1 MIKAV
6 IVDDEQSSREAVSTI
21 LESNFQSI
29 KILAQADSVKTGIEV
44 IKKNKPELL
53 FLDIDLPDGTS
64 FDILRSIDYSKMKV
78 IFITAFHDYAIQ
90 AIKFS
95 AFDYIM
101 KPLKASELISTVN
114 RVTEETLEAN
124 YTDKFDAIFSNFNS
138 AHPELKKIVL
148 KTSDKIH
155 VVNINDII
163 HCRADNT
170 YTTFFLLNGKK
181 IIVSKPI
188 KKYEEMLSEH
198 GFMRVHQSHLVNLNY
213 IQHLNKQEGG
223 ILVMSDNS
231 QIPVSNQQKQV
242 LIKYFESL

>member
-1 MIKAV
+1 MIKAI
-6 IVDDEQSSREAVSTI
+6 IVDDEQSSREAVSII
-21 LESNFQSI
+21 LENNFQSI
-29 KILAQADSVKTGIEV
+29 KILAQADSVKSAIEV
-44 IKKNKPELL
+44 IKKHKPELL

-64 FDILRSIDYSKMKV
+64 FDILRSVDYSKMKI

-95 AFDYIM
+95 AFDYIL
-101 KPLKASELISTVN
+101 KPLKSSELIATVN
-114 RVTEETLEAN
+114 RVIEESLESN
-124 YTDKFDAIFSNFNS
+124 YAEKFDAIFSNFNS

-155 VVNINDII
+155 VVSINDII
-163 HCRADNT
+163 HCKAENT
-170 YTTFFLLNGKK
+170 YTTFFLLSGKK

-198 GFMRVHQSHLVNLNY
+198 GFMRVHQSHLINLNY

-231 QIPVSNQQKQV
+231 QIPVSNQQKQA

>member
-1 MIKAV
+1 MIKAI
-6 IVDDEQSSREAVSTI
+6 IVDDEQNSREAISII
-21 LESNFQSI
+21 LRKNFQSI
-29 KILAQADSVKTGIEV
+29 KILAEADSVKTGVEAI
-44 IKKNKPELL
+44 IKHKPDLL

-64 FDILRSIDYSKMKV
+64 FDILRSIDYQKMKIV
-78 IFITAFHDYAIQ
+78 FITAFHDYAIQ

-95 AFDYIM
+95 AFDYIL
-101 KPLKASELISTVN
+101 KPLKPGELIATVN
-114 RVTEETLEAN
+114 RVIEENLDSN
-124 YTDKFDAIFSNFNS
+124 YAEKFDAIFSNFNS

-163 HCRADNT
+163 HCQADNT
-170 YTTFFLLNGKK
+170 YTTFFIVNAKK

-223 ILVMSDNS
+223 ILVMTDNS
-231 QIPVSNQQKQV
+231 QIPVSNQQKQS

>member
-1 MIKAV
+1 MIKAI
-6 IVDDEQSSREAVSTI
+6 IVDDEQNSREAISII
-21 LESNFQSI
+21 LRKNFQSI
-29 KILAQADSVKTGIEV
+29 KILAEADSVKTGVEAIV
-44 IKKNKPELL
+44 KHKPELL

-64 FDILRSIDYSKMKV
+64 FDILRSIDYQKMKV
-78 IFITAFHDYAIQ
+78 VFITAFHDYAIQ

-95 AFDYIM
+95 AFDYIL
-101 KPLKASELISTVN
+101 KPLKPGELIATVN
-114 RVTEETLEAN
+114 RVIEENLDSN
-124 YTDKFDAIFSNFNS
+124 YAEKFDAIFSNFNS

-163 HCRADNT
+163 HCQADNT
-170 YTTFFLLNGKK
+170 YTTFFLVNAKK

-223 ILVMSDNS
+223 ILVMTDNS
-231 QIPVSNQQKQV
+231 QIPVSNQQKQS